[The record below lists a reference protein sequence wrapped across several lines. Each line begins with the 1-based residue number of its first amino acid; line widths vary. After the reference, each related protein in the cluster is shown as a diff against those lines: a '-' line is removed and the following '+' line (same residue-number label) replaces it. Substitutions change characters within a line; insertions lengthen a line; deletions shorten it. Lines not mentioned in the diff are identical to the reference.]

1 MRFSILTLL
10 IVTTICAVG
19 TMSWNS
25 SRPPSVAEWGFTVPP
40 DGNHNMDEGCVYE
53 HFYGKSWQEALGL
66 LKENDEYYVEDF
78 SYMPKPAFN
87 FYYPVLV
94 KHVTSNPLGE
104 RNVIGYLGLVAHKI
118 EFDSNLLDRHANMT
132 IDTIRFIEAH
142 ATDYDEL
149 DGPYH
154 LFENRLRECV
164 ESEWFLKNGG

>member
-40 DGNHNMDEGCVYE
+40 DGNHNMDEGCAYE

-66 LKENDEYYVEDF
+66 LEENDEYYVEDF

-87 FYYPVLV
+87 FITQFWL
-94 KHVTSNPLGE
+94 SMSQAI
-104 RNVIGYLGLVAHKI
+104 RW
-118 EFDSNLLDRHANMT
+118 ANET
-132 IDTIRFIEAH
+132 LSAI
-142 ATDYDEL
+142 
-149 DGPYH
+149 
-154 LFENRLRECV
+154 
-164 ESEWFLKNGG
+164 